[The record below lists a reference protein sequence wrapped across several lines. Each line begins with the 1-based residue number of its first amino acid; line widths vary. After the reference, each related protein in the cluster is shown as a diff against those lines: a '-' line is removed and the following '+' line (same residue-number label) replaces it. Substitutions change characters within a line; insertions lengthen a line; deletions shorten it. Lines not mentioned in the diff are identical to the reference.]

1 MKFIDTK
8 ALDWVTI
15 GAHRT
20 GTDDVKTDYIRF
32 KRLYKG
38 AIGTPGNFE
47 FTVAQAV
54 GTPPV
59 PEHKH
64 NFDQI
69 RYSLTGAYQYKP
81 GSVMQPGD
89 LAYFPEGAYYGPEA
103 CVGDPI
109 ILTLQFGGASGGGFM
124 SMDELVRGSDELK
137 RNGRFENGVY
147 YRNDGA
153 TADGYEAVWQHV
165 KSAPISY
172 PAPRYHAPIL
182 VHTYDFKWHTIAQGV
197 FWQNLGVFT
206 EARTEC
212 AKLRLLPGA
221 RHRYSEARRT
231 TLAVVLS
238 GRLAID
244 GAEHG
249 ELVALSIEPNEA
261 VEFEGRAQSDVLFL
275 VLPDLLD
282 CVQAPA
288 ASMAVA

>member
-1 MKFIDTK
+1 MKHIDTK
-8 ALDWVTI
+8 SLEWVKI

-20 GTDDVKTDYIRF
+20 GTDDVEADFIQF

-38 AIGTPGNFE
+38 EAGTPGNFE
-47 FTVAQAV
+47 FTLAQAV

-69 RYSLTGAYQYKP
+69 RYSLAGAYQYKS
-81 GSVMQPGD
+81 GAVMQPGD

-109 ILTLQFGGASGGGFM
+109 ILTLQFGGASGSGFM

-137 RNGRFENGVY
+137 RSGRFESGVY

-165 KSAPISY
+165 KSVPISY
-172 PAPRYHAPIL
+172 PAPRYQAPIL
-182 VHTYDFKWHTIAQGV
+182 VHTDNFSWRTIAPGAS
-197 FWQNLGVFT
+197 WKNLGVFT

-212 AKLRLLPGA
+212 AKLKLLPGA
-221 RHRYSEARRT
+221 RHRYFDAHRT
-231 TLAVVLS
+231 TLAVVLT
-238 GRLAID
+238 GKLAVD

-249 ELVALSIEPNEA
+249 ELVALRIEPNE
-261 VEFEGRAQSDVLFL
+261 VIELEGRELSEVLFL
-275 VLPDLLD
+275 VLPDLLGR
-282 CVQAPA
+282 VPMAAPSRVGA
-288 ASMAVA
+288 